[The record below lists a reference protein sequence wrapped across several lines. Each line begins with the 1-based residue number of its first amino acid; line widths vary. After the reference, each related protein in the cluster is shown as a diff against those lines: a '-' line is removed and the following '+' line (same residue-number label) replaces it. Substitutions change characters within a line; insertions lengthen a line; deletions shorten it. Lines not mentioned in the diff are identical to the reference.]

1 MREVVKGLISIMT
14 VVIVVRVVYEVV
26 VDAVDP

>member
-1 MREVVKGLISIMT
+1 MREVVKGLISIMA